1 MTAPDR
7 STRARGRVC
16 LPQRWT
22 IETLNHVAVVGAAL
36 LAAHFARALSDLSP
50 EAVDFTLFHGS
61 VRSWREGHSLYEQA
75 QGLVNYNPPQFH
87 ILILPL
93 ASMPVGLAFA
103 AWTAISAGVAAVT
116 IRMAMREAGGT
127 WLPQEQRLLLAGVLI
142 AAGVGATVHLG
153 QVSWVIGLLVALG
166 WRAARRDRWVV
177 AGAWL
182 GVAASLKPFLLLVL
196 MIFVVRR
203 RWNGLVAA
211 AAGAAVCTA
220 VGVLVFGTASLGD
233 WLRLLSAGAPPQQM
247 AYFINASL
255 AAPFARV
262 GLGPAVYPIV
272 GLIVVMLTILRAR
285 SSGVDQAFLLLLIG
299 SLLASPLGWIYYMPI
314 LAGPLIVMARRRELP
329 GRAWCVWPL
338 LACPPISRDFLQFDR
353 ALAITL
359 GSSYTW
365 GLVILGLAA
374 ASARTRGASRGST
387 PASWPPAS

>member
-1 MTAPDR
+1 
-7 STRARGRVC
+7 VC
-16 LPQRWT
+16 LPQQWT

-36 LAAHFARALSDLSP
+36 LVAHFARALSDLSP
-50 EAVDFTLFHGS
+50 ETVDFTLFYGS
-61 VRSWREGHSLYEQA
+61 VRSWREGHPLYEQA
-75 QGLVNYNPPQFH
+75 QGLVNYNSPQFH

-93 ASMPVGLAFA
+93 ASMPVGFALA
-103 AWTAISAGVAAVT
+103 AWTAISAGAAALT
-116 IRMAMREAGGT
+116 IRMAMTEAGGA
-127 WLPQEQRLLLAGVLI
+127 WSPQEQRLLLAGVLI
-142 AAGVGATVHLG
+142 AAGVGAAVHLG
-153 QVSWVIGLLVALG
+153 QVSWVIALLVTLG

-177 AGAWL
+177 SGAWL

-211 AAGAAVCTA
+211 AAAAAVCTA
-220 VGVLVFGTASLGD
+220 IGVLVFGTSSLGD

-262 GLGPAVYPIV
+262 GLGPAVYRTV

-285 SSGVDQAFLLLLIG
+285 NSGVDQAFLLLLIG

-338 LACPPISRDFLQFDR
+338 LACPAISRDFLQFDR

-365 GLVILGLAA
+365 GLVILWLAA
-374 ASARTRGASRGST
+374 ASAGTRGASMGSM